1 MTEICLNLINSE
13 PVFIKSSFSMPA
25 TASSVFRSMGYLC
38 SRRDSDSSDDEFDL
52 VRHEEAPDGLQWHLD
67 DEQDQTGGSISGI
80 EGLSVTS
87 GGFSEPEGGD
97 EEGVSPSPR
106 VTSPRGISD
115 PEGGSSDGGSSDDER
130 LAVPLTPGGD
140 RVLKGVKS
148 LLWGLNFLT
157 GVKVM
162 SQ

>member
-25 TASSVFRSMGYLC
+25 TARSVFRSMGYLC

-52 VRHEEAPDGLQWHLD
+52 LRHEEAPDGLQWHLD

-80 EGLSVTS
+80 EGLSVTP
-87 GGFSEPEGGD
+87 GGYLGPQGSDD
-97 EEGVSPSPR
+97 EEEVSPSPR
-106 VTSPRGISD
+106 VASPRGVSD

-130 LAVPLTPGGD
+130 LAVPLTPGG
-140 RVLKGVKS
+140 RGS
-148 LLWGLNFLT
+148 SRG
-157 GVKVM
+157 
-162 SQ
+162 